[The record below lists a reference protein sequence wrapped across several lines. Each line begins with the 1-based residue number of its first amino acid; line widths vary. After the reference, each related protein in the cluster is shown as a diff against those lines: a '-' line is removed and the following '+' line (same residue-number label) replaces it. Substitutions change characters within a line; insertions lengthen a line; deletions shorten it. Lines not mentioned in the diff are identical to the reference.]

1 MFPFQVHAQLSQQT
15 KIHFDN
21 PQESVFYVPSPDV
34 VEQAQAAYLA
44 SLPKSPPARQISR
57 PSGDYGG
64 SCVTYAK
71 KITGRTNE
79 VWGNGGRA
87 LKLTQTPFLGAV
99 VVFTYIHVAIVT
111 GIVGDM
117 LYITES
123 NYSARNTISSRS
135 LSVTDSTIK
144 GFN

>member
-21 PQESVFYVPSPDV
+21 PNWSQEVIFKGADDFAPIPKASPIASPD
-34 VEQAQAAYLA
+34 AKIAHYAA
-44 SLPKSPPARQISR
+44 SF
-57 PSGDYGG
+57 GG

-71 KITGRTNE
+71 RVLNRSNE
-79 VWGNGGRA
+79 VWGNGGRR
-87 LKLTQTPFLGAV
+87 LFLTQTPFLGAV
-99 VVFTYIHVAIVT
+99 VVFTYTHVAVIT

-123 NYSARNTISSRS
+123 NYSARNTISNRS
-135 LSVTDSTIK
+135 IPIDDPTIK